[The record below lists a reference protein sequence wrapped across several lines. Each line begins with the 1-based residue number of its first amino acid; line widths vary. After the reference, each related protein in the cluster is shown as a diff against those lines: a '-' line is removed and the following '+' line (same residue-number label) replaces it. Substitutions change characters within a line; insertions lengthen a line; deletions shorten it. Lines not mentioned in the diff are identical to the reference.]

1 MALVLYSQGLLLI
14 NMAEY
19 TLSKW
24 SLDDLLK
31 NPTRSTFDKKLAE
44 LNNYAREF
52 EKQKKFL
59 NKKISSKKLLELIH
73 KIEHI
78 TEKSSIIGGYASLQY
93 SENTQSDE
101 ATSLLT
107 RISQFGSEIENRL
120 LFFDLWWKKQ
130 IDEKNA
136 RRLIK
141 SSGEFSQYLEFK
153 RILAKYSLSEP
164 EEKIINTL
172 DVTGASALVKLYD
185 KITNAFV
192 YVVKIDGKKKRMN
205 REELTTLVRNRK
217 SKVREAA
224 YKSLFS
230 KYSENKGV
238 TGEIYQNI
246 VLNLKD
252 EGIGMRG
259 FSSPIMI
266 RNIANNVDEKTVK
279 TLLDVCRKNAKVFQ
293 KYFKE
298 KAKLLGMK
306 KIRRYDLY
314 APRKSNIKEKTY
326 SYGKSV
332 KLVLESLDKFSP
344 TLAKYANSVFS
355 QNHVDSELRPGKVSG
370 AFCSTP
376 SPNKTP
382 YVLMNFTGRSRDV
395 FTLSHEIGHAI
406 HSICASKNSIL
417 ISDASLPLAETAST
431 FSEML
436 LYDNL
441 SELVSNEERKIML
454 SEKIDDFYATI
465 GRQSFFTLFEISA
478 HQQIANSTTVD
489 EISKTYLHNLNEQ
502 FGSSVNVSED
512 FQTEWSCIPHFYHAP
527 FYCYSYAF
535 GNLLSLSLFQRYKKE
550 GSGFASTYTKIL
562 SAGGSKKP
570 ENLLQQFGID
580 ITKSRFWQDGFDYIK
595 TQVDELSRLG

>member
-1 MALVLYSQGLLLI
+1 
-14 NMAEY
+14 MAEY

-44 LNNYAREF
+44 LNNHAREF

-205 REELTTLVRNRK
+205 REELTTLVRNKK

-314 APRKSNIKEKTY
+314 APRKSDPKEKTY

-332 KLVLESLDKFSP
+332 KLVLKSLDKFSP
-344 TLAKYANSVFS
+344 TLSKYASSVFS

-395 FTLSHEIGHAI
+395 FTLAHEIGHAI

-441 SELVSNEERKIML
+441 SELVSDEERKIML

-535 GNLLSLSLFQRYKKE
+535 GNLLSLSLFQRYKRE

-570 ENLLQQFGID
+570 ENLLQQFGMD

>member
-1 MALVLYSQGLLLI
+1 
-14 NMAEY
+14 MAEY

-73 KIEHI
+73 KIEYI
-78 TEKSSIIGGYASLQY
+78 TEKSSIVGGYASLQY

-502 FGSSVNVSED
+502 FGNSVNVSED

>member
-1 MALVLYSQGLLLI
+1 
-14 NMAEY
+14 MAEY

-44 LNNYAREF
+44 LNNYARKF

-205 REELTTLVRNRK
+205 REELTTLVRNKK

-314 APRKSNIKEKTY
+314 APRKSNPKEKTY

-332 KLVLESLDKFSP
+332 KLVLKSLDKFSP
-344 TLAKYANSVFS
+344 TLSKYASSVFS

-441 SELVSNEERKIML
+441 SELVSDEERKIML

-595 TQVDELSRLG
+595 TQVDELSKLG

>member
-1 MALVLYSQGLLLI
+1 
-14 NMAEY
+14 MAEY

-376 SPNKTP
+376 SPNKIP

-502 FGSSVNVSED
+502 FGNSVNVSED

>member
-1 MALVLYSQGLLLI
+1 
-14 NMAEY
+14 MAEY

-205 REELTTLVRNRK
+205 REELTTLVRNKK

-344 TLAKYANSVFS
+344 TLAKYAGNVFS

-570 ENLLQQFGID
+570 ENLLQQFGMD

-595 TQVDELSRLG
+595 TQVDELSKLG

>member
-205 REELTTLVRNRK
+205 REELTTLVRNKK

-595 TQVDELSRLG
+595 TQVDELSKLG